1 LPIHIALKLNQ
12 IGVRYNQVTLWPA
25 IAFQILGYLIRRR

>member
-1 LPIHIALKLNQ
+1 
-12 IGVRYNQVTLWPA
+12 VRYNQVTLWPA